1 MAGCRTFIQAAT
13 LACALVAANAEAQSA
28 PPVEQH
34 TEKVAAPPAAPSQT
48 VINITAGATLNAGN
62 TKSYAGNLGGRIGVM
77 RHPHQFT
84 VEALGTL
91 GGTENQ
97 TTKEIEKTAANAIG
111 RARYDLFL
119 SQEDALFVALQPRRD
134 TFAGLNL
141 RLQMQ
146 AGYLRNLY
154 HPSDDH
160 RLWTELGYDLT
171 YDNFTRMTVTET
183 QDLTD
188 QVEITPLAGMTP
200 TLDGARVVRDETRI
214 INPASDFVHSGR
226 IFLGYTNRLHPAAN
240 LNLGAETLLDVE
252 DKKNVRVNALGEIT
266 TSVSDSFKLGIQA
279 RMFFDNVPVPGKGK
293 TDGMVALQ
301 LVYTFDSLAGAPPA
315 EPPPEPACDC
325 TAEVEAAKQA
335 CAESASEPPAEVP
348 AEVVPAPA
356 VPEVPPAPEAPEGAE
371 SAPEPAP
378 AP

>member
-1 MAGCRTFIQAAT
+1 MLGCRTFIGAAT
-13 LACALVAANAEAQSA
+13 VACALVAVSEGAQAA

-34 TEKVAAPPAAPSQT
+34 TEKVAAPPAAPKQT
-48 VINITAGATLNAGN
+48 VINVTAGATLNAGN
-62 TKSYAGNLGGRIGVM
+62 TKAYAGNLGGRIALL

-91 GGTENQ
+91 GATENQ
-97 TTKEIEKTAANAIG
+97 TTKELEKSAANAIG

-119 SQEDALFVALQPRRD
+119 SQEDALFAAVQPRRD

-188 QVEITPLAGMTP
+188 QVDISPLAGMSP
-200 TLDGARVVRDETRI
+200 TLDGARVVRDVTSTI
-214 INPASDFVHSGR
+214 HPDPDFVHSGR
-226 IFLGYTNRLHPAAN
+226 VFLGYTNRLHPAAN
-240 LNLGAETLLDVE
+240 LNLGVETLIDVE

-266 TSVSDSFKLGIQA
+266 TSVSDNFKLGIQA
-279 RMFFDNVPVPGKGK
+279 RLFYDNVPVPGKGK
-293 TDGMVALQ
+293 TDGVVALQ
-301 LVYTFDSLAGAPPA
+301 LVYTFDSLAGAPAP
-315 EPPPEPACDC
+315 EPPPAEPACDC
-325 TAEVEAAKQA
+325 SAEVEAAKQA
-335 CAESASEPPAEVP
+335 CAEGAAEPPAEVP
-348 AEVVPAPA
+348 AEVPAPA
-356 VPEVPPAPEAPEGAE
+356 VPEVPAAPEA
-371 SAPEPAP
+371 APEA
-378 AP
+378 